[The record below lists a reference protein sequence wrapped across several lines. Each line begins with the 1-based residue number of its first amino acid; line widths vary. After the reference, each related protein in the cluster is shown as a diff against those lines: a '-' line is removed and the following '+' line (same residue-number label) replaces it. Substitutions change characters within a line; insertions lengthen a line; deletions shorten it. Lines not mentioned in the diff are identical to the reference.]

1 MRRRAAFDMRGISL
15 RNVPVSRS
23 SSVPPRGRFSVFR
36 VCRRRNLRHQR
47 VDWTYRGQPDGDAAR
62 CGQDN
67 WVEADTHP
75 CAAPGARRP
84 NGAHTRPGARR
95 TCAAPGA
102 GRPNGAH
109 THGPAREGS
118 APPSARDV
126 STGHTRTAR
135 RGTSPPFF
143 FSIIS
148 AQSTRS
154 AWRRGGTEEGR
165 GKTLSR
171 LHSDLDSSN
180 EGMRIQCVIN
190 SISRMRSGDCPQCD
204 HRESV
209 RVGQP
214 RLLHLVVFL
223 LWDCSRTV
231 WRKGVHV

>member
-1 MRRRAAFDMRGISL
+1 MKRSCDFASEQQEVRRRAAFDMRGISL

-23 SSVPPRGRFSVFR
+23 PSVPPRGRFSVFR

-75 CAAPGARRP
+75 CAALARDVP
-84 NGAHTRPGARR
+84 TGHTR
-95 TCAAPGA
+95 
-102 GRPNGAH
+102 
-109 THGPAREGS
+109 GPAREGP
-118 APPSARDV
+118 APPPARDV

-135 RGTSPPFF
+135 RGTSPLFFFF

-154 AWRRGGTEEGR
+154 AWRRGGTEEGG
-165 GKTLSR
+165 GKTSSR

-190 SISRMRSGDCPQCD
+190 SIS
-204 HRESV
+204 
-209 RVGQP
+209 
-214 RLLHLVVFL
+214 
-223 LWDCSRTV
+223 
-231 WRKGVHV
+231 

>member
-1 MRRRAAFDMRGISL
+1 MKRSCDFASEQQEVRRRAAFDMRGISL

-23 SSVPPRGRFSVFR
+23 SSVPLRGRFSVFR

-67 WVEADTHP
+67 WVETDTHP
-75 CAAPGARRP
+75 CAALGAGRP

-95 TCAAPGA
+95 TRAAPGA

-109 THGPAREGS
+109 THGPARD
-118 APPSARDV
+118 APL
-126 STGHTRTAR
+126 
-135 RGTSPPFF
+135 FF

-154 AWRRGGTEEGR
+154 AWRRGGTEEGG
-165 GKTLSR
+165 GKTSSR

-190 SISRMRSGDCPQCD
+190 SIS
-204 HRESV
+204 
-209 RVGQP
+209 
-214 RLLHLVVFL
+214 
-223 LWDCSRTV
+223 
-231 WRKGVHV
+231 

>member
-1 MRRRAAFDMRGISL
+1 MKRSCDFASEQQEVRRRAAFDMRGISL

-23 SSVPPRGRFSVFR
+23 SSVPLRGRFRVFRVFR

-67 WVEADTHP
+67 WVETDTHP
-75 CAAPGARRP
+75 CAAPGA
-84 NGAHTRPGARR
+84 
-95 TCAAPGA
+95 
-102 GRPNGAH
+102 GRLNGAH
-109 THGPAREGS
+109 THGPAREGP
-118 APPSARDV
+118 APPPARDVPTGHTRGPARDVPTGHTRGPARDV

-135 RGTSPPFF
+135 RGTAPLFF

-154 AWRRGGTEEGR
+154 ARRRGGTEEGG
-165 GKTLSR
+165 GKTSSR

-190 SISRMRSGDCPQCD
+190 SIS
-204 HRESV
+204 
-209 RVGQP
+209 
-214 RLLHLVVFL
+214 
-223 LWDCSRTV
+223 
-231 WRKGVHV
+231 